1 MHFHQTPAEK
11 LDKLLKTFPKEKGT
25 VNRKLMHGGDF
36 RVCDSVLKDECS
48 SQKRNCICINGF
60 AGNSKAP
67 QKVGEIRSIGIP
79 REPEDFVARA
89 AATGHQ
95 RNLFAEDWSA
105 RDSFVLE
112 YASIRKWLKRA
123 SELASKE
130 KDLHDSLDP
139 LDPEVARVL
148 KGKKLLA
155 LEEILN
161 DIGFPDRHLVEKGW
175 LVEDENPDLDMP
187 VVVRRFGLMQKS
199 KVRVIDDFKQCGV
212 NGSTGLHE
220 KYVLYSMD
228 AIAATLV

>member
-11 LDKLLKTFPKEKGT
+11 LDKLLGDFPQREAWT

-105 RDSFVLE
+105 RDS
-112 YASIRKWLKRA
+112 YRA
-123 SELASKE
+123 GVRLY
-130 KDLHDSLDP
+130 
-139 LDPEVARVL
+139 PEMA
-148 KGKKLLA
+148 
-155 LEEILN
+155 
-161 DIGFPDRHLVEKGW
+161 
-175 LVEDENPDLDMP
+175 
-187 VVVRRFGLMQKS
+187 QKS
-199 KVRVIDDFKQCGV
+199 K
-212 NGSTGLHE
+212 
-220 KYVLYSMD
+220 
-228 AIAATLV
+228 

>member
-139 LDPEVARVL
+139 EVARVL
-148 KGKKLLA
+148 KGKRLLA

-161 DIGFPDRHLVEKGW
+161 DIGFPDRRLVKDICA
-175 LVEDENPDLDMP
+175 VF
-187 VVVRRFGLMQKS
+187 R
-199 KVRVIDDFKQCGV
+199 I
-212 NGSTGLHE
+212 
-220 KYVLYSMD
+220 
-228 AIAATLV
+228 